1 MGLFHYGYALKL
13 IVRGGSNPVTLFRDT
28 ATAKHHVID
37 VIIDSSRSRSSGSS
51 KYELPCTYNP
61 S

>member
-1 MGLFHYGYALKL
+1 MFHYGYALKL
-13 IVRGGSNPVTLFRDT
+13 IVRMGSNPVTLFRDT

-37 VIIDSSRSRSSGSS
+37 VIIDGSRSRSSGSS
-51 KYELPCTYNP
+51 KYKFLCAHNL